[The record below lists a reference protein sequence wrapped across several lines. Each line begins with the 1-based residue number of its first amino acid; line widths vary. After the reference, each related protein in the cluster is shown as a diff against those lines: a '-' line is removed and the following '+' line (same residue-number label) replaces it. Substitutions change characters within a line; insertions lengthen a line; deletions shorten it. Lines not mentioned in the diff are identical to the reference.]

1 MGRCCPTPMATQKL
15 GLLYNS
21 GFLSTG
27 LGCPLQ
33 FLPCLVHENS
43 YQPRGWEAGGL
54 HLQLC
59 LSQLPQP
66 RARLAHFLWDRH
78 AGPKNL
84 DPGLPLS
91 KETHLLT
98 DELH

>member
-1 MGRCCPTPMATQKL
+1 MAAQKL
-15 GLLYNS
+15 GLLHSS

-27 LGCPLQ
+27 LGCLLQ

-43 YQPRGWEAGGL
+43 CQLRGWGAGGL

-66 RARLAHFLWDRH
+66 RGRLAHFLWDM
-78 AGPKNL
+78 L
-84 DPGLPLS
+84 DPRLWTLASPRV
-91 KETHLLT
+91 ERPTY
-98 DELH
+98 